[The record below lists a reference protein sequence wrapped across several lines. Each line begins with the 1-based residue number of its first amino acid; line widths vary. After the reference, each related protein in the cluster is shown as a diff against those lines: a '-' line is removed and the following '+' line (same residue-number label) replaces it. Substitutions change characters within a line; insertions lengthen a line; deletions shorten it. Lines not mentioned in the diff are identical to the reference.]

1 MKFRFVVI
9 DDAVFIREILKN
21 ITEGVGGQCVG
32 EAENGRDAL
41 ELVRKT
47 LPDLIFLDLVMPLK
61 NGFEII
67 DEIKEIW
74 PEAKIVVCSTLDQ
87 PDIIKKLNDKSISG
101 YFGKPFSK
109 KEIEDFIKKELS
121 QREQKN
127 V

>member
-1 MKFRFVVI
+1 MKFRFIVI

-21 ITEGVGGQCVG
+21 ITEGIGGHCVG
-32 EAENGRDAL
+32 EAENGREAL

-47 LPDLIFLDLVMPLK
+47 LPDLIYLDLVMPMK

-87 PDIIKKLNDKSISG
+87 PDIIKKLNDKSIAG
-101 YFGKPFSK
+101 YFSKPFSK
-109 KEIEDFIKKELS
+109 IEIEDFLKKELGPK
-121 QREQKN
+121 EQKN